1 MTSKPTKAKNEAF
14 DNIFNA
20 IKNIIFIFSQAL
32 LEICYGIKNGAIPY
46 GPPVIWSALFNLAV
60 IFKIDQKIFRL
71 CKMDFLYP
79 GTFIVFVIYSITGAS
94 LGFIAWGLIQSKRK
108 SRMMQ
113 NLTECFINSGLK
125 SATGKLPGFISDLPV
140 DEFVRELIVT
150 NAFQPLSKFKEVQNQ
165 IGSALKI
172 YVDDITEN
180 RASGTIHILY
190 SHKQIPRMFE
200 LGENIFQPK
209 HQFVIGKNRIKTVFT
224 DLVQTPHLLIGGQTG
239 GGKSTFLR
247 SLIATLYKQNTNYEF
262 ILIDM
267 KGGLE
272 FQLFENRKRITVISN
287 IKNVKERLTSLD
299 RLLEE
304 RFLLLKE
311 NQCKDL
317 EAYSKI
323 DSDKIK
329 VPKSIASIHHRAMN
343 RLVVVIDEA
352 AELFLSSSRSTISD
366 TQDMVR
372 KVIRLAAQG
381 RAVGIHLVIATQKP
395 DSNAINTQIKA
406 NLTGIISFPMSTLG
420 ASMSILGNG
429 RAKELPNIP
438 GRAIWK
444 NGLDQFEVQTP
455 YISPDQVKLEL
466 DKISPLKDEETHEKI

>member
-1 MTSKPTKAKNEAF
+1 MADNSTKTKN
-14 DNIFNA
+14 DLLMNILNA
-20 IKNIIFIFSQAL
+20 LKNLVFILSQAI
-32 LEICYGIKNGAIPY
+32 LEIYYGIKNRSLPY
-46 GPPVIWSALFNLAV
+46 GPAIAWGVLFNLSV
-60 IFKIDQKIFRL
+60 ILKVDQKIF
-71 CKMDFLYP
+71 KMCGVDIIYP
-79 GTFIVFVIYSITGAS
+79 TTFFIFAVYSILGAFF
-94 LGFIAWGLIQSKRK
+94 GFILWGLIQAKRK
-108 SRMMQ
+108 VKMMDQ
-113 NLTECFINSGLK
+113 LTQCFTNAGLK
-125 SATGKLPGFISDLPV
+125 SATGKIPDFISDLPV

-150 NAFQPLSKFKEVQNQ
+150 NAFQPLNKFKEVQNH

-172 YVDDITEN
+172 YVDELTEK
-180 RASGTIHILY
+180 RANGTVHILY
-190 SHKQIPRMFE
+190 SHKQIPSMVQ

-209 HQFVIGKNRIKTVFT
+209 HQFIIGQTRIKMISS
-224 DLVQTPHLLIGGQTG
+224 DLSQTPHLLIGGQTG

-247 SLIATLYKQNTNYEF
+247 SFITTLYKQNSNYEF
-262 ILIDM
+262 ILVDM

-272 FQLFENRKRITVISN
+272 FQLFDNRDRITVLSN
-287 IKNVKERLTSLD
+287 IKNVKDKLDSLD
-299 RLLEE
+299 ALLDE

-317 EAYSKI
+317 EAFLKI
-323 DSDKIK
+323 DRDKIK
-329 VPKSIASIHHRAMN
+329 VPKSVAGLRLKGMN
-343 RLVVVIDEA
+343 RLVLVIDEA

-366 TQDMVR
+366 TQDMIR

-406 NLTGIISFPMSTLG
+406 NLTGILSFPMSTLG

-438 GRAIWK
+438 GRAVWK

-466 DKISPLKDEETHEKI
+466 DKISPLKSDEIV